1 MSSQFL
7 LSFVMCLGDVRN
19 LFFCVGVNSRWDLE
33 IAERGVN
40 ISEVRMSQ
48 LVSSKVAHDSTM
60 N

>member
-1 MSSQFL
+1 MFRR
-7 LSFVMCLGDVRN
+7 C
-19 LFFCVGVNSRWDLE
+19 FCVGVNSRWDLE